1 MMEVLKLNVMI
12 KEFKQQM
19 INFNKQM
26 KNDDYVENE
35 LSR

>member
-1 MMEVLKLNVMI
+1 MEVLKLNVMI